1 MSPWKVILATILIF
15 GAGVLTGSFITQ
27 RSFRT
32 ASNRPPSEEV
42 AGPNP
47 WFVRK
52 EYLHRLDQ
60 KLQLTPGQRERIARI
75 LEESHERT
83 KNLMRPI
90 SPQMQAEVRDVRQ
103 KIKAEL
109 TPEQAVKFEEMR
121 NRPARAGD
129 GRDAREDRRPGQR
142 PPGGG
147 RRGTNEQPHTPT
159 STNVQTNVVSQ
170 PR

>member
-15 GAGVLTGSFITQ
+15 GAGVLTGSFITK
-27 RSFRT
+27 RSFQT
-32 ASNRPPSEEV
+32 APIIRPPSEDV
-42 AGPNP
+42 AGPSP

-52 EYLHRLDQ
+52 EYLHRLEQ
-60 KLQLTPGQRERIARI
+60 KLQLTPSQRERIARI

-90 SPQMQAEVRDVRQ
+90 SPQMQAEVREVRQ

-109 TPEQAVKFEEMR
+109 TPEQGVKFEEMR
-121 NRPARAGD
+121 NRSSKTGD
-129 GRDAREDRRPGQR
+129 GREDRRPGQR
-142 PPGGG
+142 PPGAG
-147 RRGTNEQPHTPT
+147 RRNTNEPPHVPA
-159 STNVQTNVVSQ
+159 STNIQTNVVSQ

>member
-15 GAGVLTGSFITQ
+15 GAGVLTGGLITK

-32 ASNRPPSEEV
+32 APILRPPSEDV
-42 AGPNP
+42 AGPSP

-52 EYLHRLDQ
+52 EYLHRLEQ
-60 KLQLTPGQRERIARI
+60 RLQLTPSQRERIARI

-121 NRPARAGD
+121 TRPAKTGD
-129 GRDAREDRRPGQR
+129 GREDRRPGQR
-142 PPGGG
+142 PPGTG
-147 RRGTNEQPHTPT
+147 RRGTNEQPHAPAP
-159 STNVQTNVVSQ
+159 TNVHTNVVSQ